1 MMTAKTRTGAQY
13 IAEALCAYGVTHTFF
28 VDAILRRGLIEM
40 EKRDVTRVLT
50 HTEKAAAYMADGY
63 SRAAGRIGVCMA
75 QAVGAA
81 NLASGLQ
88 DAFFARSAV
97 LAITGHKA
105 YPLVHRHAYQEL
117 PHEPLF
123 RPVTR
128 FSAQVETAAQLPFL
142 LRQAVREATG
152 PTPGPAHLDF
162 SGHMGELVD
171 MDEVTGPLEVDARH
185 AHYPAYR
192 YVPPMEEIE
201 AAANMIGAAQRPVLV
216 IGTGAAQSGAGAE
229 LLALANRTGAPIAMS
244 LGAKGLISDRDPV
257 NVGIMGHYSA
267 PHTNKTVY
275 QADLV
280 VFVGCYA
287 GDLVTDK
294 WRIPAP
300 GTRVLQ
306 IDPNPAEL
314 GRNYRDAVGL
324 CGDPK
329 LTLALLAKRCPARA
343 DQSWLKKAQVLRA
356 EWQAQIAPRL
366 RSDARPIAVERLCH
380 ELTNAL
386 PRDAIL
392 VADTGYSGVWTGT
405 LVDTNGAGQTYLRA
419 AGSLGWAFPAAMG
432 AKCAAPDRPVVCF
445 SGDGAFYYHMA
456 ELETAK
462 RWNIPLT
469 VVINN
474 NSALGQCIAGVRDLY
489 KGNNGRVG
497 DMYDFVPVNFANIA
511 EEFGCKGIRVE
522 NPSDLGDALRA
533 GIASG
538 VPCVIDVA
546 TDPEAIAPEA
556 WAPPA

>member
-1 MMTAKTRTGAQY
+1 MTAEKRTGAQY

-40 EKRDVTRVLT
+40 EKHDVTRVLT

-63 SRAAGRIGVCMA
+63 ARASGRIGVCMA

-88 DAFFARSAV
+88 DAYFARAAV
-97 LAITGHKA
+97 LAITGHKT

-128 FSAQVETAAQLPFL
+128 FSAHIEEVSQLPFL

-152 PTPGPAHLDF
+152 PTPCPVHLDF

-171 MDEVTGPLEVDARH
+171 MGTVEGPLEVDPRH
-185 AHYPAYR
+185 AHFPSYR
-192 YVPPMEEIE
+192 YVPPMDEID
-201 AAANMIGAAQRPVLV
+201 AAAKLLGEAKRPVLV
-216 IGTGAAQSGAGAE
+216 IGTGAAQSGATKE
-229 LLALANRTGAPIAMS
+229 LLALARKIGAPVAMS
-244 LGAKGLISDRDPV
+244 LGAKGLIGDGDPV
-257 NVGIMGHYSA
+257 NIGIMGHYSA
-267 PHTNKTVY
+267 PHTNKIVY
-275 QADLV
+275 GADLV
-280 VFVGCYA
+280 VFIGCYA

-294 WRIPAP
+294 WRVPAP
-300 GTRVLQ
+300 GTKVLQ
-306 IDPNPAEL
+306 IDPNHVEL
-314 GRNYRDAVGL
+314 GRNYRGTVGL

-329 LTLALLAKRCPARA
+329 LTLALLAERVPARENQA
-343 DQSWLKKAQVLRA
+343 WLKEAQAARDAWRA
-356 EWQAQIAPRL
+356 GIAPRL
-366 RSDARPIAVERLCH
+366 ASDANPIAVERLCH
-380 ELTNAL
+380 ELTQAL
-386 PRDAIL
+386 PKDAIL

-405 LVDTNGAGQTYLRA
+405 LVDVNGAGQTYLRA
-419 AGSLGWAFPAAMG
+419 AGSLGWAFPASIG
-432 AKCAAPDRPVVCF
+432 AKCAAPGRPVVCF
-445 SGDGAFYYHMA
+445 CGDGGFYYHMA

-462 RWNIPLT
+462 RWNIPVT
-469 VVINN
+469 VVVNN

-497 DMYDFVPVNFANIA
+497 DMYGFESVNFANIA

-522 NPSDLGDALRA
+522 KAGEIGDALRA
-533 GIASG
+533 GIESG
-538 VPCVIDVA
+538 QPCVIDVA

-556 WAPPA
+556 WVPA